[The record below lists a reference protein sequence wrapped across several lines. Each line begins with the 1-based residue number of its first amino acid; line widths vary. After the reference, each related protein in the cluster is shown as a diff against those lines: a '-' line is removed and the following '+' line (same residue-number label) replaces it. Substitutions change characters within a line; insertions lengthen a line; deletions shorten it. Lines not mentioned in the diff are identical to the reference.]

1 MFPQRRK
8 VNCSFKSFTSLEKL
22 VNSSS
27 SQDDVEGK
35 DVSSRE
41 EMPSA
46 EVTPGQVYG
55 KERLG
60 PELWGTDWRQIPVG
74 QSSWQWA
81 YVKVP
86 GAVFLYSSIMS
97 RCKGVIC
104 RFYSW

>member
-27 SQDDVEGK
+27 SQDDAEGK
-35 DVSSRE
+35 GVSSRE
-41 EMPSA
+41 EMPPA

-60 PELWGTDWRQIPVG
+60 AELRGTDWRQIPIG
-74 QSSWQWA
+74 QSSWA

-86 GAVFLYSSIMS
+86 GAVFLHSSVMS